1 MVLTQLSPG
10 QSARIK
16 NMNQLARP
24 LRRKL
29 MVMGLLPQTEV
40 IYLRSAPLGGP
51 APDPVP
57 GDLSLHAK
65 ESGPANRSRA
75 GITPCSAAAPVKKR
89 HRERFRDKK
98 SNLQSSLPLARGG
111 FRRK

>member
-16 NMNQLARP
+16 NMNQLSRP

-40 IYLRSAPLGGP
+40 IYLRSAPLG
-51 APDPVP
+51 DPLQIQCQ
-57 GDLSLHAK
+57 GICLSMQKSLAQHI
-65 ESGPANRSRA
+65 EVE
-75 GITPCSAAAPVKKR
+75 PV
-89 HRERFRDKK
+89 
-98 SNLQSSLPLARGG
+98 
-111 FRRK
+111 

>member
-40 IYLRSAPLGGP
+40 IYLRSAPLG
-51 APDPVP
+51 DPLQIQCQ
-57 GDLSLHAK
+57 GIRLSMQKSLAQQI
-65 ESGPANRSRA
+65 EVE
-75 GITPCSAAAPVKKR
+75 PV
-89 HRERFRDKK
+89 
-98 SNLQSSLPLARGG
+98 
-111 FRRK
+111 

>member
-40 IYLRSAPLGGP
+40 IYLRS
-51 APDPVP
+51 
-57 GDLSLHAK
+57 
-65 ESGPANRSRA
+65 RS
-75 GITPCSAAAPVKKR
+75 S
-89 HRERFRDKK
+89 
-98 SNLQSSLPLARGG
+98 ARGSVSPSK
-111 FRRK
+111 RVWPSK

>member
-16 NMNQLARP
+16 NMNQLSRP

-40 IYLRSAPLGGP
+40 IYLRSAPLG
-51 APDPVP
+51 DPLQIQCQ
-57 GDLSLHAK
+57 GICLSMQ
-65 ESGPANRSRA
+65 
-75 GITPCSAAAPVKKR
+75 
-89 HRERFRDKK
+89 K
-98 SNLQSSLPLARGG
+98 SLAQQIEIEPL
-111 FRRK
+111 

>member
-1 MVLTQLSPG
+1 MVLAQLSPG

-40 IYLRSAPLGGP
+40 IYLRAAPLG
-51 APDPVP
+51 DPLQIQCQ
-57 GDLSLHAK
+57 GICLSMQISLAQQI
-65 ESGPANRSRA
+65 EVE
-75 GITPCSAAAPVKKR
+75 PV
-89 HRERFRDKK
+89 
-98 SNLQSSLPLARGG
+98 
-111 FRRK
+111 

>member
-16 NMNQLARP
+16 NMNQLTRP

-40 IYLRSAPLGGP
+40 LYLRAAPLG
-51 APDPVP
+51 DPLQIQCQGERVARD
-57 GDLSLHAK
+57 GEGRDARGLVVRGGADLLDPPRGA
-65 ESGPANRSRA
+65 EEEQQ
-75 GITPCSAAAPVKKR
+75 
-89 HRERFRDKK
+89 RERVD
-98 SNLQSSLPLARGG
+98 P
-111 FRRK
+111 

>member
-40 IYLRSAPLGGP
+40 IYLRSAPWGT
-51 APDPVP
+51 
-57 GDLSLHAK
+57 
-65 ESGPANRSRA
+65 RSR
-75 GITPCSAAAPVKKR
+75 
-89 HRERFRDKK
+89 
-98 SNLQSSLPLARGG
+98 SSARGSVSPCK
-111 FRRK
+111 RVWPSK

>member
-16 NMNQLARP
+16 NMNQLTRP

-40 IYLRSAPLGGP
+40 LYLRAAPLG
-51 APDPVP
+51 DPLQIQCQ
-57 GDLSLHAK
+57 GICLSMQKSLAQQI
-65 ESGPANRSRA
+65 EVE
-75 GITPCSAAAPVKKR
+75 PV
-89 HRERFRDKK
+89 
-98 SNLQSSLPLARGG
+98 
-111 FRRK
+111 

>member
-40 IYLRSAPLGGP
+40 IYLRSAPFG
-51 APDPVP
+51 DPLQIQCQ
-57 GDLSLHAK
+57 GICLSMQKSLAQQI
-65 ESGPANRSRA
+65 EVE
-75 GITPCSAAAPVKKR
+75 PV
-89 HRERFRDKK
+89 
-98 SNLQSSLPLARGG
+98 
-111 FRRK
+111 

>member
-16 NMNQLARP
+16 NMNQLVRP

-40 IYLRSAPLGGP
+40 IYLRSAPLG
-51 APDPVP
+51 DPLQIQCQ
-57 GDLSLHAK
+57 GICLSMQKSLAQQI
-65 ESGPANRSRA
+65 EVE
-75 GITPCSAAAPVKKR
+75 PV
-89 HRERFRDKK
+89 
-98 SNLQSSLPLARGG
+98 
-111 FRRK
+111 

>member
-16 NMNQLARP
+16 NMNQLTRP

-40 IYLRSAPLGGP
+40 IFLRAAPLG
-51 APDPVP
+51 DPLQIQCQ
-57 GDLSLHAK
+57 GICLSMQ
-65 ESGPANRSRA
+65 
-75 GITPCSAAAPVKKR
+75 
-89 HRERFRDKK
+89 K
-98 SNLQSSLPLARGG
+98 SLARQIEVEPV
-111 FRRK
+111 

>member
-16 NMNQLARP
+16 NLDQLTRP

-40 IYLRSAPLGGP
+40 IYLRSAPLG
-51 APDPVP
+51 DPLQIQCQ
-57 GDLSLHAK
+57 GICLSMQKSLAQQI
-65 ESGPANRSRA
+65 EVE
-75 GITPCSAAAPVKKR
+75 PV
-89 HRERFRDKK
+89 
-98 SNLQSSLPLARGG
+98 
-111 FRRK
+111 